1 MKIAV
6 ITPVS
11 HLPNVKE
18 SLKTKGSVYYLE
30 NGNFNEVRNLLIK
43 ENIDTILCN
52 PNKQD
57 YKIGEKLLKNTNVS
71 LINTCS
77 TGMNHIDTEFCKLNN
92 IEIYSLTK
100 DYELIKNLPSTS
112 ELAFT
117 LMLTLLRKIPESLN
131 HTREFKWDYLSYVGR
146 QVLGLKIGIVGHG
159 RLGTFME
166 KYCKA
171 FGAKVYI
178 YDPYKPTGNIKSLKK
193 LFEKCDVISLHVH
206 VNSET
211 KYMINKEIISSSK
224 KSPYL
229 INTSRGEIVNELD
242 VIEGL
247 INNKLSG
254 YGTDVVEHEFDDL
267 KKSPIINGMRKGLNI
282 IVTPHTGGMT
292 IEGQTKAYNWAVNK
306 L

>member
-1 MKIAV
+1 MRIAV

-11 HLPNVKE
+11 HLPNVTE
-18 SLKTKGSVYYLE
+18 TLKTKGSVYYLE
-30 NGNFNEVRNLLIK
+30 NGDFNEVRSLLLNK
-43 ENIDTILCN
+43 KIDTILCN

-57 YKIGEKLLKNTNVS
+57 YKIGKELLENTNVT

-77 TGMNHIDTEFCKLNN
+77 TGMNHIDVDYCNVNN
-92 IEIYSLTK
+92 IKIYSLTK

-117 LMLTLLRKIPESLN
+117 LMLTLLRKIPQSLN
-131 HTREFKWDYLSYVGR
+131 HTSEFKWDYLPHIGR

-159 RLGTFME
+159 RLGVYME

-171 FGAKVYI
+171 FGAEVYI
-178 YDPYKPTGNIKSLKK
+178 YDPYKPTSNVKSLKE
-193 LFEKCDVISLHVH
+193 LFDKCDVISLHVH

-229 INTSRGEIVNELD
+229 INTSRGEIVNESD

-247 INNKLSG
+247 KNKKLSG
-254 YGTDVVEHEFDDL
+254 YGTDVVEDEFEDL
-267 KKSPIINGMRKGLNI
+267 KKSPIINGMKKGLNI